1 MVKNP
6 LLISGIFLIISLV
19 FGLTLVWPKYQDFI
33 DLRKKIEG
41 KKIELKTQANYFE
54 DLQKISK
61 ELKKYQS
68 QISKID
74 SALPEKI
81 SLPEV
86 LNFLQKISSQS
97 GLLLKNISP
106 KTIALEVTK
115 PGEEEITEET
125 KIIKGPEIKETKINL
140 SLTGDYPSFKN
151 FLSLLEKS
159 ARLFEIESISLSSD
173 KEGLNFDL
181 KIKVYSY

>member
-106 KTIALEVTK
+106 TKIALEVEK
-115 PGEEEITEET
+115 PKEEEI
-125 KIIKGPEIKETKINL
+125 KIIKGPGIKETKINL